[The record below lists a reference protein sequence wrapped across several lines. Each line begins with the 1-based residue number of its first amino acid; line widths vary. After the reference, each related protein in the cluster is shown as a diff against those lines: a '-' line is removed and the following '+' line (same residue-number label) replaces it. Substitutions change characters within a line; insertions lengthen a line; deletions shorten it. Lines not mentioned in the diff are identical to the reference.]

1 MQRNDPR
8 ASPAA
13 QEQDLT
19 AAFTEPSGDLPDAA
33 VLPAGVIPVPSPP
46 GKDGRVCRCLVYC
59 LHSPHCREGRQ
70 GHRGY
75 LGEEP
80 GQSRGAAC
88 DVLLE
93 AWRKPLSRQI
103 ITPVG
108 FLRVAE
114 PTQSRDRDVPAVA
127 GRSHSGSACSRQ
139 HLLHAKR
146 QCRELLCKS
155 SALPK
160 GFFSQAFLARGTNR
174 THRSCATLCLARRS
188 SRTFCSPT
196 QVHSVNFSGQTTTIL
211 TTKRHLG
218 APT

>member
-103 ITPVG
+103 FTPVG

-127 GRSHSGSACSRQ
+127 GWSHSGSACKEAMQ
-139 HLLHAKR
+139 GAPL
-146 QCRELLCKS
+146 QVLCPPQRLFQSGIS
-155 SALPK
+155 STGHEQDTPVLRHALP
-160 GFFSQAFLARGTNR
+160 
-174 THRSCATLCLARRS
+174 
-188 SRTFCSPT
+188 
-196 QVHSVNFSGQTTTIL
+196 GQTLL
-211 TTKRHLG
+211 TDFLFPRASPLS
-218 APT
+218 